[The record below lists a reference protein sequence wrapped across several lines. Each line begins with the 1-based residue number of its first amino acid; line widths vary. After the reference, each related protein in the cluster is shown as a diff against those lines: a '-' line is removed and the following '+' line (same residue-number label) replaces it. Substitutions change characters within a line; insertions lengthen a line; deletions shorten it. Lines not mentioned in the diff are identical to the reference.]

1 MHKNKV
7 QRKWRI
13 NEIMK
18 KDNIDTTLGQSG
30 KVLYAKRPSEEQ
42 EAERHR
48 EKDTQKHSETL
59 RKQE

>member
-1 MHKNKV
+1 MHKKKV
-7 QRKWRI
+7 YRKWKI

-18 KDNIDTTLGQSG
+18 KDNIDTTLGQRD

-48 EKDTQKHSETL
+48 EKDTQTH
-59 RKQE
+59 

>member
-1 MHKNKV
+1 MHKKKV
-7 QRKWRI
+7 YRKWKI

-18 KDNIDTTLGQSG
+18 KDNIDTTLGQRD

-42 EAERHR
+42 EAERLR
-48 EKDTQKHSETL
+48 EKDTQTHSETV